1 MRPTVVGARVQI
13 RQNRSGRSSV
23 TSRQRQRI
31 QRSQQAAHRS
41 EAAPRTEESNHPS
54 SESRPPHHSLIETE
68 IRRPDYW
75 RDLSIEIVGT
85 ILSALLIYG
94 FGRVLGYIERP
105 SVRSEL
111 LSVLGLLATLF
122 PLLFAWGRVR
132 ASRARHPGGSR
143 AARFAVY
150 LRAIEPHWTVPT
162 FIVGVALCV
171 NYL

>member
-1 MRPTVVGARVQI
+1 MAGARVQVK
-13 RQNRSGRSSV
+13 QNRSGPSSV
-23 TSRQRQRI
+23 TSRQRQRM
-31 QRSQQAAHRS
+31 QRSQQAARRS
-41 EAAPRTEESNHPS
+41 EAAPRSEESTDASPQP
-54 SESRPPHHSLIETE
+54 RQPHHSLIETE

-85 ILSALLIYG
+85 ILSALMIYG

-132 ASRARHPGGSR
+132 SNRVRHPGGSR
-143 AARFAVY
+143 VARFAVY

-162 FIVGVALCV
+162 FVVGVALCV